1 MAAVVVVALL
11 PCRAGAQADTPARLS
26 GTIVD
31 SDRRPIERAEVR
43 WLREGGVIDVR
54 TDSAGRFSFGEAPA
68 GTYRITV
75 RRLGYTPRT
84 LRLAAAAPATPAAEV
99 MLTASPAVLAAMR
112 VTSARDG
119 SRGKLTEF
127 ERRREH
133 PNRLGHFLG
142 PAEMERVRYPLLSE
156 YLRGMPGVTVTS
168 STQIGNVVR
177 FRGCQ
182 PMVWVD
188 GLRMANVEVDE
199 VVQARDVAAV
209 EVYVSLAGSP
219 GRYRDLTRPCGSLVV
234 WMKT

>member
-1 MAAVVVVALL
+1 MAALVVVALL
-11 PCRAGAQADTPARLS
+11 PCRAGAQTGTPAHLS

-43 WLREGGVIDVR
+43 WLRVGGVVDVR
-54 TDSAGRFSFGEAPA
+54 TDSGGRFSFGEAPA
-68 GTYRITV
+68 GEHRITV
-75 RRLGYTPRT
+75 RRLGYAPRT
-84 LRLAAAAPATPAAEV
+84 LLLAAASPAAPAVEV
-99 MLTASPAVLAAMR
+99 MLSTSPAVLAALR
-112 VTSARDG
+112 VRSTRDA

-142 PAEMERVRYPLLSE
+142 PAELERVRYTLLSD
-156 YLRGMPGVTVTS
+156 YLRGLPGVTVTS

-177 FRGCQ
+177 LRGCQ

-188 GLRMANVEVDE
+188 GMRMANVEVDE